1 MLRTLKNLFKQDREK
16 FVVPKSVQNV
26 IPIKTIWEDGI
37 FLVGRNKYA
46 KTFKF
51 EDINYAVASREDKEA
66 MFLEYSELLNSL
78 DSGATTKIT
87 INNRRLNKA
96 DFEQTIL
103 IPMADDGLD
112 KYRKEYNKMLLDK
125 ATGANSIV
133 QDKYVTVSVCK
144 KNIEEAR
151 NYFARVGADLI
162 AHFNRLGSKCVEL
175 DAGDKLRIFH
185 DFYRTGEETAFHF
198 DITQTMRKGH
208 DFKDFICPDTFEFE
222 SDCFRMGDRYGRVI
236 FLREY
241 AAYIK
246 DSMLAELCELN
257 RNMMLSVDII
267 PVPTDEA
274 VQEVEN
280 RLLGV
285 ETNITNWQRKQNQN
299 NNFSAVIPY
308 DLEQQ
313 RKESKEF
320 LDDLTT
326 RDQRMMFAVVI
337 ILIVVLL
344 GCAVSLFGGGSGS
357 NAYTPVSAE
366 VEAYTPLIQKYAKQ
380 YGIPEYV
387 ELIKAVMMQ
396 ESGGRGLDPMQAAE
410 GSFNTRYPHEPNG
423 IQDPEYSIECGVQEL
438 KAALISAEVENPIDM
453 EHIKLA
459 LQGYNFGNGYIS
471 WAKTNYGG
479 YSYANA
485 VEFSTM
491 QAARLGWDSYGDT
504 QYPAHVLLYYPYGR
518 AFTIS
523 AERTSAIG
531 CAYKIPFNPHINGK
545 IKITGMKQIPCRQA
559 PRINPSFP
567 FPRARNKEEYTV

>member
-26 IPIKTIWEDGI
+26 IPIKTIWDDGI

-246 DSMLAELCELN
+246 DSMVAELCELN

-274 VQEVEN
+274 VREVEN

-313 RKESKEF
+313 RKE
-320 LDDLTT
+320 
-326 RDQRMMFAVVI
+326 R
-337 ILIVVLL
+337 
-344 GCAVSLFGGGSGS
+344 
-357 NAYTPVSAE
+357 
-366 VEAYTPLIQKYAKQ
+366 
-380 YGIPEYV
+380 
-387 ELIKAVMMQ
+387 
-396 ESGGRGLDPMQAAE
+396 
-410 GSFNTRYPHEPNG
+410 
-423 IQDPEYSIECGVQEL
+423 
-438 KAALISAEVENPIDM
+438 
-453 EHIKLA
+453 
-459 LQGYNFGNGYIS
+459 
-471 WAKTNYGG
+471 
-479 YSYANA
+479 
-485 VEFSTM
+485 
-491 QAARLGWDSYGDT
+491 
-504 QYPAHVLLYYPYGR
+504 
-518 AFTIS
+518 
-523 AERTSAIG
+523 
-531 CAYKIPFNPHINGK
+531 
-545 IKITGMKQIPCRQA
+545 
-559 PRINPSFP
+559 
-567 FPRARNKEEYTV
+567 